1 MTTGDLRATPR
12 PGTVAAALVLV
23 AVQVVLMIVAS
34 VTASFATADGK
45 PFAVTVPVF
54 LIVLYAIAAFYLWA
68 GRNWARILTMTFAVL
83 GLIGHLSV
91 AFYYGHGP
99 TITLHVVAAVIAL
112 GVLVLLA
119 MPASR
124 AYYHHVR

>member
-1 MTTGDLRATPR
+1 MTSRSLDRSPR

-23 AVQVVLMIVAS
+23 VVQVVLMIVAS
-34 VTASFATADGK
+34 VTAGLATVDGK

-68 GRNWARILTMTFAVL
+68 GRNWARILTMTIAAL
-83 GLIGHLSV
+83 GLIGHVSV
-91 AFYYGHGP
+91 AFYYGHGT

-119 MPASR
+119 LPASR
-124 AYYHHVR
+124 EYYHHAR